1 MSDEHL
7 TMIGLL
13 SYEVDQ
19 YQVMIKSK
27 QLIQSLPKWREQAT
41 NLKMLLTDCVDY
53 QCLRRER
60 DVLITCMD
68 NVDDASTTLVDMYME
83 AEVDIPMDMEDL
95 EIYNYE
101 LVKRINSKMIMLKDT
116 KSNVSK
122 VSMISSSTFRRLDT
136 GKQAAAIAAELE
148 VKLQYMYMEAEQ
160 YELERN
166 RNDKELAMSFEVDQY
181 QVMIK
186 SKQLIQSLPKWREQ
200 ATKLEML
207 LTDCVDYQCLRRE
220 RDVLITC
227 MDNVDDASTTF
238 VDLYL
243 DVDIPIDMEDLE
255 ICNYELVKRINS
267 KMIMLKDTKSNVS
280 KVSMISSSTFR
291 RSDTGMQAAAIAAEL
306 EVKLQYVYMEA
317 EQYELD
323 RNRTEKELEI
333 AKARLR
339 AVNEVNGLQDV
350 SQTQSVT
357 IERLTYTN
365 CIDGFMQLDSVHYP
379 VNELDNQFEGSVV
392 VPPGGCFGTSPLD
405 FRAVNEVNGLQDV
418 SQTQS
423 LTIEGLPYANCI
435 DGFMQLDSVHYP
447 VNELDNQF
455 EGSVVVP
462 PGGCFGTRPLD
473 FRAVNEVNGL
483 QDVSQTQSVTI
494 EGLPYANC
502 IDGFMQLDSVHYPVN
517 ELDNQFEGSVVV
529 PPGGCFGTSPLDF
542 RAVNEVNGLQDVS
555 QTQSVTIEGLPY
567 ANCID
572 VFMQLDS
579 VHYPVNELDNQFEGS
594 VVVLPGG
601 CFGTSPLDSGFGDTF
616 VVGES
621 CGDKLDWWHGVV
633 SRDSPGVHSFMNQ
646 DSVHYPV
653 NEGDNQFEGSVV
665 VPPGGCFGTSPLN
678 VRFGDTFVVG
688 ESCGDKLD
696 GWHGVVSREGPGL
709 LGFADCPSRCE
720 TAIANR

>member
-41 NLKMLLTDCVDY
+41 KLKMLLTDCVDY

-83 AEVDIPMDMEDL
+83 AEVDIPMDMEDFS
-95 EIYNYE
+95 IYNYE

-166 RNDKELAMSFEVDQY
+166 RNEKELAMSFEVDQY

-243 DVDIPIDMEDLE
+243 YVDIPIDMEDFS
-255 ICNYELVKRINS
+255 IYNYELVKRINS

-280 KVSMISSSTFR
+280 KESNLLSSTFR

-317 EQYELD
+317 EQYEID

-357 IERLTYTN
+357 IERLPYT
-365 CIDGFMQLDSVHYP
+365 
-379 VNELDNQFEGSVV
+379 
-392 VPPGGCFGTSPLD
+392 
-405 FRAVNEVNGLQDV
+405 
-418 SQTQS
+418 
-423 LTIEGLPYANCI
+423 
-435 DGFMQLDSVHYP
+435 
-447 VNELDNQF
+447 
-455 EGSVVVP
+455 
-462 PGGCFGTRPLD
+462 
-473 FRAVNEVNGL
+473 
-483 QDVSQTQSVTI
+483 
-494 EGLPYANC
+494 NC

-572 VFMQLDS
+572 GFMQLDS
-579 VHYPVNELDNQFEGS
+579 VHYPL
-594 VVVLPGG
+594 
-601 CFGTSPLDSGFGDTF
+601 
-616 VVGES
+616 
-621 CGDKLDWWHGVV
+621 
-633 SRDSPGVHSFMNQ
+633 
-646 DSVHYPV
+646 

-678 VRFGDTFVVG
+678 VRFGDTCVVG

-720 TAIANR
+720 TAIANRSNLGAFSDGREMQALQSKRSEWVGLSGPNVQLVISTKSATDEVASTQNISDPCVRGHKSDGIFKLPITAYTRPHIPINLSHIPTPDTTRQWPHLEWIVHQLTPLQDVEFALLIGHNFNIALMSIDVVRRT